1 METTDVISEIA
12 EGNVNPNVLEKMLT
26 NFLDELPSKA
36 MGFGIKILLCIILF
50 FIGTKLIKMTQKML
64 TKSMRKAGAEEGVVS
79 FMSSLTRAALYFL
92 LIFFL
97 LSGFGVDTASIIAV
111 VGSAGVAIG
120 LAVQGSLS
128 NLAGGVLILTTKPF
142 KVGDYIREANHGHE
156 GTVKE
161 IQIFYTKLVTVHNEV
176 VILPNGELANSS
188 LVNLTGNE
196 NRKADIKV
204 SISYRADIKK
214 AKQVLQEMLDRDD
227 AVLKDEEH
235 FVFVDDLADSGVIL
249 IIRCCFKQEDFWKG
263 KWRLTEQA
271 KLVLDENGIEI
282 PYPQMDVHMITE
294 EKRTN
299 A

>member
-1 METTDVISEIA
+1 METVDVISEMA
-12 EGNVNPNVLEKMLT
+12 DGNVDPSVMEKMLK

-36 MGFGIKILLCIILF
+36 MGLGIKIVLCILLF
-50 FIGTKLIKMTQKML
+50 FIGTKLIKMIQKML
-64 TKSMRKAGAEEGVVS
+64 TKSMQKAGAEEGVIS
-79 FMSSLTRAALYFL
+79 FMASLTRAALYFL

-142 KVGDYIREANHGHE
+142 KVGDYIREANHGYE

-161 IQIFYTKLVTVHNEV
+161 IQIFYTKLVTVYNEV

-196 NRKADIKV
+196 IRKADIKL

-214 AKQVLQEMLDRDD
+214 AKQVLQEMLEQDD
-227 AVLKDEEH
+227 AVLKQEDH
-235 FVFVDDLADSGVIL
+235 FVFVSDLGESGIELV
-249 IIRCCFKQEDFWKG
+249 IRCCFKQEDYWKG

-271 KLVLDENGIEI
+271 KLVLDQNGIEI
-282 PYPQMDVHMITE
+282 PFPQLDVHMIP
-294 EKRTN
+294 EKKESI
-299 A
+299 

>member
-1 METTDVISEIA
+1 METADVISEIA
-12 EGNVNPNVLEKMLT
+12 DGNVDPSVMEKMLK

-36 MGFGIKILLCIILF
+36 MGLGIKIVLCILLF
-50 FIGTKLIKMTQKML
+50 FIGTKFIKMIQKML
-64 TKSMRKAGAEEGVVS
+64 TKSMQKAGAEEGVIS
-79 FMSSLTRAALYFL
+79 FMASLTRAALYFL

-142 KVGDYIREANHGHE
+142 KVGDYIREANHGYE

-161 IQIFYTKLVTVHNEV
+161 IQIFYTKLVTVYNEV

-196 NRKADIKV
+196 IRKADIKL

-214 AKQVLQEMLDRDD
+214 AKQVLQEMLEQDD
-227 AVLKDEEH
+227 AVLKQEDH
-235 FVFVDDLADSGVIL
+235 FVFVSDLGESGIELV
-249 IIRCCFKQEDFWKG
+249 IRCCFKQENYWKG

-271 KLVLDENGIEI
+271 KLVLDQNGIEI
-282 PYPQMDVHMITE
+282 PFPQLDVHMIP
-294 EKRTN
+294 EKKESI
-299 A
+299 

>member
-1 METTDVISEIA
+1 METADVISEIA
-12 EGNVNPNVLEKMLT
+12 DGNVDPSVMEKMLKS
-26 NFLDELPSKA
+26 FLDELPSKA
-36 MGFGIKILLCIILF
+36 MGLGIKIVLCILLF
-50 FIGTKLIKMTQKML
+50 FIGTKLIKMIQKML
-64 TKSMRKAGAEEGVVS
+64 TKSMQKAGAEEGVIS
-79 FMSSLTRAALYFL
+79 FMASLTRAALYFL

-142 KVGDYIREANHGHE
+142 KVGDYIREANHGYE

-161 IQIFYTKLVTVHNEV
+161 IQIFYTKLVTVYNEV

-196 NRKADIKV
+196 IRKADIKL

-214 AKQVLQEMLDRDD
+214 AKQVLQEMLEQDD
-227 AVLKDEEH
+227 AVLKQEDH
-235 FVFVDDLADSGVIL
+235 FVFVSDLGESGIELV
-249 IIRCCFKQEDFWKG
+249 IRCCFKQEDYWKG

-271 KLVLDENGIEI
+271 KLVLDQNGIEI
-282 PYPQMDVHMITE
+282 PFPQLDVHMIP
-294 EKRTN
+294 EKKESI
-299 A
+299 

>member
-1 METTDVISEIA
+1 METADVISEIA
-12 EGNVNPNVLEKMLT
+12 DGNVDPSVMEKMLKS
-26 NFLDELPSKA
+26 FLDELPSKA
-36 MGFGIKILLCIILF
+36 MGLGIKIVLCILLF
-50 FIGTKLIKMTQKML
+50 FIGTKLIKMIQKML
-64 TKSMRKAGAEEGVVS
+64 TKSMQKAGAEEGVIS
-79 FMSSLTRAALYFL
+79 FMASLTRAALYFL

-142 KVGDYIREANHGHE
+142 KVGDYIREANHGYE

-161 IQIFYTKLVTVHNEV
+161 IQIFYTKLVTVYNEV

-196 NRKADIKV
+196 IRKADIKL

-214 AKQVLQEMLDRDD
+214 AKQVLQEMLEQDD
-227 AVLKDEEH
+227 AVLKQEDH
-235 FVFVDDLADSGVIL
+235 FVFVSDLGESGIELV
-249 IIRCCFKQEDFWKG
+249 IRCCFKQEDYWNG

-271 KLVLDENGIEI
+271 KLVLDQNGIEI
-282 PYPQMDVHMITE
+282 PFPQLDVHMIP
-294 EKRTN
+294 EKKESI
-299 A
+299 